1 MTLNTC
7 SAHQRKRKL
16 ATNAILQVTVALSH
30 GEKRG
35 TSSEKSADG
44 KRRRRGRRK
53 GEERR
58 QKKNIFGPTCT
69 PIHPPTTT
77 LHTISTKREKEGATR
92 EKDACLWPTFNT
104 CQKRARR
111 RKRGGEKAAES
122 EENIFGRLSNSP
134 FRPPPPYHTP
144 YPLTRLIEP
153 FDER

>member
-58 QKKNIFGPTCT
+58 QKKNIFGPHL
-69 PIHPPTTT
+69 HPNSPTYDDPN
-77 LHTISTKREKEGATR
+77 TISTKREKEGATR
-92 EKDACLWPTFNT
+92 EGRLSLAHFQHVSEKSSSTE
-104 CQKRARR
+104 KRR
-111 RKRGGEKAAES
+111 RKGSRK
-122 EENIFGRLSNSP
+122 
-134 FRPPPPYHTP
+134 
-144 YPLTRLIEP
+144 
-153 FDER
+153 

>member
-58 QKKNIFGPTCT
+58 QKKNIFGPHL
-69 PIHPPTTT
+69 HPNSPTYDDPTHY
-77 LHTISTKREKEGATR
+77 LDEKREGRGNEREGRLSLAHFQHVS
-92 EKDACLWPTFNT
+92 EKSSSTE
-104 CQKRARR
+104 KRR
-111 RKRGGEKAAES
+111 RKGSRK
-122 EENIFGRLSNSP
+122 
-134 FRPPPPYHTP
+134 
-144 YPLTRLIEP
+144 
-153 FDER
+153 

>member
-58 QKKNIFGPTCT
+58 QKKNIFGPHL
-69 PIHPPTTT
+69 HPNSPTYDDPTHY
-77 LHTISTKREKEGATR
+77 LDEKREGRGNERRTLVSGPLSTRVRKELVDGKEE
-92 EKDACLWPTFNT
+92 EKRQQKVKKIFLADFQTHPSDPPLPHPVPTDSTN
-104 CQKRARR
+104 
-111 RKRGGEKAAES
+111 
-122 EENIFGRLSNSP
+122 
-134 FRPPPPYHTP
+134 
-144 YPLTRLIEP
+144 
-153 FDER
+153 